1 MESYAFLKS
10 TNTATGDTVKT
21 LNSAHLRV
29 LKNLSVIERSLL
41 LGGYLKNIITFGT
54 IQDKFTSSLSWILF
68 SRSFLYKCAAML
80 INYVPL

>member
-10 TNTATGDTVKT
+10 TNTATGGTVKT
-21 LNSAHLRV
+21 LNGGHLRV

-54 IQDKFTSSLSWILF
+54 IQDMSAI
-68 SRSFLYKCAAML
+68 
-80 INYVPL
+80 